1 MKAILY
7 DRYGPPDVLRVADLD
22 VPEPSAA
29 QVRVRVK
36 AASVNPIDWK
46 VRRGDMRLLS
56 GFGFP
61 RSTGSDFAG
70 IVEAVGRGVKD
81 LAVGQRVMGVQS
93 SLAPR
98 NGSFAEAMV
107 VDAAR
112 CVPIPAAVGFADAAT
127 IPLAGLSALQ
137 GLQRLGKARAGA
149 RVLIIGGSGGVGHYA
164 VQIAKVIGCHVTAV
178 VSRRNIEM
186 ARGLGADVIVDYGAT
201 DLVSLRETFDTI
213 FDCVSAWSARRLARQ
228 LAPGGVYV
236 STLPGPDSF
245 LDMGLARL
253 SGLKHRILIMQPDR
267 QDLRRL
273 ADMAA
278 AGQLRPIIERSYG
291 LTDAVRMHQDAEAS
305 KTVGKL
311 VMSVG

>member
-7 DRYGPPDVLRVADLD
+7 DRYGPPDVLRVADID
-22 VPEPSAA
+22 TPAPSAA
-29 QVRVRVK
+29 QVLVRVK

-46 VRRGDMRLLS
+46 VRRGDMRLIS

-81 LAVGQRVMGVQS
+81 ITVGQRVMGVQS
-93 SLAPR
+93 SLTPH

-112 CVPIPAAVGFADAAT
+112 CVPVPPALSMADAAV

-137 GLQRLGKARAGA
+137 GLTRLGRGRAGA
-149 RVLIIGGSGGVGHYA
+149 RVLIIGASGGVGHYA
-164 VQIAKVIGCHVTAV
+164 VQIGKAVGCHVTAV
-178 VSRRNIEM
+178 VSRRNVEM
-186 ARGLGADVIVDYGAT
+186 ARGLGADAVIDYGAT
-201 DLVSLRETFDTI
+201 DLVSVRETFDTI
-213 FDCVSAWSARRLARQ
+213 FDCVSAWTARRLARQ

-245 LDMGLARL
+245 IDMGLSRL

-267 QDLRRL
+267 ADLRRL

-278 AGQLRPIIERSYG
+278 AGQLRPIIERGYD
-291 LTDAVRMHQDAEAS
+291 LKDAARMHADAQAG

-311 VMSVG
+311 VMTP